1 MSFKEWLLSSYPN
14 PDIDGQ
20 WKPLH
25 IIVLISAIAI
35 IIAIPFIVKLFEN
48 KERARKIIS
57 WILVGAILTF
67 EISRRIINLYKMPDR
82 TLDEYLYH
90 LLPRPWCAISCWSL
104 IIARIF
110 NKKFLYNFAS
120 ITSLLCAL
128 IFFAYPGAG
137 FNNQYVLY
145 ENLYSIGTHTLLLI
159 TSISLI
165 TLRLTDFRY
174 NEFWKIAICY
184 AIVYGYA
191 FFEMHVL
198 KISDDPLYFM
208 PGNDVQE
215 ILSLDYPLFL
225 VIYILFVIVYTNI
238 FHIINDWKNV
248 KTMLPKS
255 KLAQQ

>member
-14 PDIDGQ
+14 PDIAGQ

-35 IIAIPFIVKLFEN
+35 TIAIPFIVKLFKN

-57 WILVGAILTF
+57 WILVGLILTF
-67 EISRRIINLYKMPDR
+67 EISRRIINLYKMTDHS
-82 TLDEYLYH
+82 LDNYLYH

-104 IIARIF
+104 IIAKIA

-128 IFFAYPGAG
+128 IFFAYPAAG
-137 FNNQYVLY
+137 FNNQYVLFD
-145 ENLYSIGTHTLLLI
+145 NLYSIGTHTLLLI

-174 NEFWKIAICY
+174 ADFWKIAVCY
-184 AIVYGYA
+184 AVIYGYA
-191 FFEMHVL
+191 FFEMYVL

-208 PGNDVQE
+208 PHNDVQE
-215 ILSLDYPLFL
+215 ILSLNYPLFL
-225 VIYILFVIVYTNI
+225 AIYILFIILYTNI
-238 FHIINDWKNV
+238 FHVINDWKKV
-248 KTMLPKS
+248 KTVLPKR
-255 KLAQQ
+255 KQA